1 MESNAIEL
9 YSGFV
14 KPLLPFSYLVVLV
27 LMAFPLAVF
36 VGFKIGSLERR
47 RLGYEKLPADQLPGA
62 TSLGAMLALLG
73 LLLGFAFNSAINW
86 REDRQ
91 SELVQEAN
99 AISTAFLTASLL
111 TGQNRTALQEK
122 ILAYGKTRLATEDD
136 IDTVEA
142 WRSFLTRTMQAQAA
156 IWPTAEI
163 ILSETTSDPIRV
175 TVVNS
180 LTHMF
185 DAHNLRI
192 AAAAQHIPIPAKLM
206 LSIAAFAALT
216 IVGNR
221 SALHGRSLTW
231 RTFAL
236 ALLLAVVIL
245 VIFDLDRSLEGTMRI
260 NPDTIIAV
268 IHEMESTLAAR
279 GE

>member
-1 MESNAIEL
+1 METDVMEL
-9 YSGFV
+9 YSGLI
-14 KPLLPFSYLVVLV
+14 KPILPFPYLVVLILV
-27 LMAFPLAVF
+27 TFPTAVF
-36 VGFKIGSLERR
+36 VGFKIGAFERR

-91 SELVQEAN
+91 SELVHEAN

-111 TGQNRTALQEK
+111 TEPNRTVIREK
-122 ILAYGKTRLATEDD
+122 ILAYSRTRLATEDD

-142 WRSFLTRTMQAQAA
+142 WQSFLTRTMQAQEA
-156 IWPTAEI
+156 IWPAAEI
-163 ILSETTSDPIRV
+163 VLSETVSDPIRIA
-175 TVVNS
+175 VVHS
-180 LTHMF
+180 LTHML

-192 AAAAQHIPIPAKLM
+192 SAAAQHIPIPAKL
-206 LSIAAFAALT
+206 LISITAIAAVM
-216 IVGNR
+216 IVANR

-231 RTFAL
+231 RTLAL
-236 ALLLAVVIL
+236 ALLLAVVII
-245 VIFDLDRSLEGTMRI
+245 VIFDLDRSLEGTMRV
-260 NPDTIIAV
+260 NPDTLLAV
-268 IHEMESTLAAR
+268 IHDMERTMAGG

>member
-1 MESNAIEL
+1 METDIIEL
-9 YSGFV
+9 YGGFT
-14 KPLLPFSYLVVLV
+14 KPLLSFPYLVVLILV
-27 LMAFPLAVF
+27 TFPLAVF
-36 VGFKIGSLERR
+36 VGFKIGAFERR

-73 LLLGFAFNSAINW
+73 LLLGFAFSSAINW

-111 TGQNRTALQEK
+111 TEQNRTALQEK

-136 IDTVEA
+136 IENVQA

-175 TVVNS
+175 AVVNS
-180 LTHMF
+180 LTHML

-192 AAAAQHIPIPAKLM
+192 AAAAQHIPIPAKM
-206 LSIAAFAALT
+206 MISIAAFAALM

-236 ALLLAVVIL
+236 AFLLAVVII
-245 VIFDLDRSLEGTMRI
+245 VIFDLDRSLEGTMRS
-260 NPDTIIAV
+260 NPDTLLAV
-268 IHEMESTLAAR
+268 IHDMEGTLAAR

>member
-36 VGFKIGSLERR
+36 VGFKIGGLERR